1 MAIATFHQWLTFYDE
16 TLKSV
21 FPKQNPRVVLAGLR
35 FLQHSPATEKELIQR
50 TGLRQSRINLLL
62 KRLREL
68 GLVERVTVRKDR
80 TQENRLTTEGQQ
92 IVAKLDAAL
101 AKMAAKT
108 AAVQP
113 GSAQTAPIPGKV
125 HDNPIPA
132 ASEAAD
138 SAQSESEEVRHQKRF
153 AKNFGLDKKRQA

>member
-68 GLVERVTVRKDR
+68 GLVERVTVFTRW
-80 TQENRLTTEGQQ
+80 
-92 IVAKLDAAL
+92 
-101 AKMAAKT
+101 
-108 AAVQP
+108 
-113 GSAQTAPIPGKV
+113 
-125 HDNPIPA
+125 
-132 ASEAAD
+132 
-138 SAQSESEEVRHQKRF
+138 
-153 AKNFGLDKKRQA
+153 KKRLDFAHCLSLATRNTRLVRLRHAQVRVKPMFWAG